1 MSPTEDSHKSPM
13 GGHLDDGA
21 PTSAPTGAATAG
33 ARALDP
39 LENEMVQRAV
49 GGILVLPL
57 RLLRAALG
65 GLAQMSAGEPP
76 GGAGD

>member
-13 GGHLDDGA
+13 GGHLGDAGS
-21 PTSAPTGAATAG
+21 TTAPTGAATAG
-33 ARALDP
+33 ATALDP

-49 GGILVLPL
+49 GGILVLPP

-65 GLAQMSAGEPP
+65 VLAEMSAGEPS
-76 GGAGD
+76 GSDGN